1 MTASERQRRR
11 KTRHSDPAP
20 FLLIVA
26 GALFGMLALILI
38 VGVTYVAAIA
48 EKVPPLD
55 KLTPITQGQAS
66 QVYYDDGSEIGL
78 LKSTILRQPV
88 SGSQIPAYL
97 REATVS
103 IEDQRFYQHGAI
115 DYLSL
120 ARAALTDLTAGQT
133 LQGGSTITM
142 QLVRNLYL
150 ADDKSFSYKIKEA
163 VIAER
168 LEQSHSKAW
177 ILNSYLNTVPYAT
190 VASGPLAGQTAG
202 ACRRPPGPSSTIP
215 PATTTWC
222 SRRCWPACRRRPATT
237 TPSSTRRR
245 RRRGATRCWRRW
257 RSSATSAPRRRRP
270 PSARRSGRARADTSA
285 AAATTTSSSMS
296 ASS

>member
-120 ARAALTDLTAGQT
+120 ARAARIDDHDAARPQPLPGGRQELLLQD
-133 LQGGSTITM
+133 QGGGDRRAPRAVPQQGVDP
-142 QLVRNLYL
+142 QLLPQHGSVR
-150 ADDKSFSYKIKEA
+150 DGR
-163 VIAER
+163 ER
-168 LEQSHSKAW
+168 
-177 ILNSYLNTVPYAT
+177 
-190 VASGPLAGQTAG
+190 TA
-202 ACRRPPGPSSTIP
+202 RRPDRRGRAGGLLDPLRPS
-215 PATTTWC
+215 
-222 SRRCWPACRRRPATT
+222 RQRRRPG
-237 TPSSTRRR
+237 PV
-245 RRRGATRCWRRW
+245 GA
-257 RSSATSAPRRRRP
+257 AGRP
-270 PSARRSGRARADTSA
+270 A
-285 AAATTTSSSMS
+285 A
-296 ASS
+296 